1 MHLIFQQADFQQ
13 DQQYSRQEFLDYLNT
28 LINGQFPF
36 ELIKSIDQDYSTQI
50 NLLTID
56 EFVNIILQEYN
67 SQLQIKQDAI
77 NQIQTYKNEYK
88 QILEELKLA
97 KKEENLNEYNIDIDS
112 TLFITVCS
120 ADCLKQSQYYVT
132 ITLFNEEKN
141 TQLSQITN
149 HPIWQEE
156 FKIHVTSPYG
166 QIIVELL
173 NSSQALIGQLK
184 LPLYQFK
191 DQQSSNQDYLL
202 EDEHGVLINTKL
214 KLNLT
219 IWWIHSKVALL
230 EDQIIFIDEYKK
242 EIKQQ
247 QDIIEKS
254 NHFIDNCILAFNE
267 SRIIKQK
274 QHPQEV
280 NQEPNSFDN
289 LEWTLKFQNKMYQI
303 AKQFKNELQDSLEEW
318 QQIVLII
325 NGLVIIFTLILISL
339 SRPCF
344 QQLTISLLV
353 GILIM
358 TYDSNHIKTS
368 KILPQISLI
377 LLIQCIFDVFWL
389 IVNYVQ
395 FIQQILESLVELYI
409 DI

>member
-1 MHLIFQQADFQQ
+1 MHQIFQQADFQP
-13 DQQYSRQEFLDYLNT
+13 DQQYSRQDFLEYLNS
-28 LINGQFPF
+28 LINDQFPF
-36 ELIKSIDQDYSTQI
+36 ELIESVDQDYSTQI
-50 NLLTID
+50 NLLTVD
-56 EFVNIILQEYN
+56 DFVNLILQEF
-67 SQLQIKQDAI
+67 STQLQIKQDAI
-77 NQIQTYKNEYK
+77 NQIETYKNEYK
-88 QILEELKLA
+88 QLLEELKIA
-97 KKEENLNEYNIDIDS
+97 KKEENLNEQIDIDS

-120 ADCLKQSQYYVT
+120 AECLKQSQYFVT

-149 HPIWQEE
+149 HPMWQEE
-156 FKIHVTSPYG
+156 FKLHVSSPYG
-166 QIIVELL
+166 QIIVELF
-173 NSSQALIGQLK
+173 NSSQILVGQLK

-230 EDQIIFIDEYKK
+230 EDQISFIDEYKK

-247 QDIIEKS
+247 QDIIKKS
-254 NHFIDNCILAFNE
+254 NHFIDSCLSAFDK
-267 SRIIKQK
+267 SRIAKLH

-280 NQEPNSFDN
+280 NQEPDFYDES
-289 LEWTLKFQNKMYQI
+289 EWTIKFQNTMYQI
-303 AKQFKNELQDSLEEW
+303 AKQFKNEHQDSLEEW
-318 QQIVLII
+318 QQIVLLL
-325 NGLVIIFTLILISL
+325 NGFVIIFTLLLISM

-344 QQLTISLLV
+344 QQLTTSLLI
-353 GILIM
+353 GMLIIN
-358 TYDSNHIKTS
+358 YDSDHIKTS
-368 KILPQISLI
+368 KILPQVSLI

-395 FIQQILESLVELYI
+395 FIQQILESLVEQYI
-409 DI
+409 DF